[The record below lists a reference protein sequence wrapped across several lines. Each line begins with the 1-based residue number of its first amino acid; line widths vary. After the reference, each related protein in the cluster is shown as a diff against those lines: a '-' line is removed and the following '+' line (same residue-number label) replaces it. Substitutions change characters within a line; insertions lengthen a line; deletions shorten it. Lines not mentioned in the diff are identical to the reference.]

1 MSHRTGPLDG
11 GCAEGDRTV
20 RYEADGAAQ
29 TIRNQAASAAVAAM
43 LGHLPP
49 DPQRSL
55 RATPQ
60 CMARA
65 PAFYHHK
72 VQYKQLTELRAFDP
86 RVAAVYRELLDS
98 ALRKVDLAY
107 RAFFRRVRKAE
118 TPGFPRFRAARRYN
132 TLEFAHGN
140 RALRF
145 SKTLSKV
152 AIPGVGSVRIRK
164 GRQVPAF
171 GRAMIERSPRGWY
184 ALFECERAVE
194 PLSPSG
200 RSVGIDVGVATMYAT
215 SDGEFAPHAALSQ
228 RRAAA
233 LGRAQRQVARRKI
246 GSTGRHEAVKFLAR
260 AHDAL
265 RWARRDWHHK
275 LSRVVVRSYDRIVV
289 EKLQVT
295 NMTRSGRGT
304 VESPGRN
311 VAAKAALNRKILDA
325 GWRQFANML
334 LAKAEA
340 GRAVVFVEAQYSSQT
355 CALCGYV
362 APENRCSQASF
373 VCRRCGHGDHADVN
387 AAKIILKRAELPPAG
402 SGAELSD
409 CVDLRSEL
417 SRARNPVA
425 QRVA

>member
-132 TLEFAHGN
+132 TLEFPHGN

-145 SKTLSKV
+145 SPTQSKV
-152 AIPGVGSVRIRK
+152 VIPGVGSGRIRK
-164 GRQVPAF
+164 GREVQH
-171 GRAMIERSPRGWY
+171 S
-184 ALFECERAVE
+184 
-194 PLSPSG
+194 
-200 RSVGIDVGVATMYAT
+200 
-215 SDGEFAPHAALSQ
+215 
-228 RRAAA
+228 
-233 LGRAQRQVARRKI
+233 
-246 GSTGRHEAVKFLAR
+246 
-260 AHDAL
+260 
-265 RWARRDWHHK
+265 
-275 LSRVVVRSYDRIVV
+275 
-289 EKLQVT
+289 
-295 NMTRSGRGT
+295 
-304 VESPGRN
+304 
-311 VAAKAALNRKILDA
+311 
-325 GWRQFANML
+325 
-334 LAKAEA
+334 
-340 GRAVVFVEAQYSSQT
+340 
-355 CALCGYV
+355 V
-362 APENRCSQASF
+362 AP
-373 VCRRCGHGDHADVN
+373 
-387 AAKIILKRAELPPAG
+387 
-402 SGAELSD
+402 
-409 CVDLRSEL
+409 
-417 SRARNPVA
+417 
-425 QRVA
+425 